1 MGLPASSSQV
11 GSAEVEG
18 VAAASYE
25 LLKRA
30 PFPVISHDAA
40 LVITGWNEGAAR
52 CFGYEEEEAL
62 GRSVTDLVL
71 SGEPGEA
78 WRRSLADGAA
88 PRVFTCARKGGGTV
102 ACEWRRQA
110 VLDERG
116 RSTSWLC
123 MAVPAPS
130 EPAPGELAPS
140 EPAPSGS
147 VPPPS
152 LAERILNVVM
162 NTLPIAIWA
171 VDRQGTYIF
180 HDGKGVDLAG
190 AQRRSWL
197 GLNCWDM
204 WANHEGAAEILRQV
218 RAAME
223 EKQSSHS
230 FASTMDHH
238 WESWC
243 LPDEDEHGEVEAAIV
258 LTLDVTEMRQTE
270 NELRAKLQLIQ
281 RQQQLIQQLSTPII
295 QVWDGVLT
303 VPLVGMVDSARAT
316 ELMDN
321 LLGAVSRSSARYA
334 IIDLTG
340 VETVD
345 TQTASYLIGLV
356 RAIRLLGA
364 EAVITGIRA
373 TVAQT
378 IVSLGVELCGIPV
391 HTNLRSGLQHCIRQ
405 MAQEGRL
412 AKGAGAQVV
421 QGGQVGQSAERRDGP
436 KNGLGRAT

>member
-1 MGLPASSSQV
+1 MGLPASSSRI
-11 GSAEVEG
+11 GSAEVES

-52 CFGYEEEEAL
+52 CFGFEEEEAL

-78 WRRSLADGAA
+78 WRRSLADGVA
-88 PRVFTCARKGGGTV
+88 PRVFACARKGGGTV
-102 ACEWRRQA
+102 TCEWRRQA
-110 VLDERG
+110 VIDERG
-116 RSTSWLC
+116 RTTSWLC

-130 EPAPGELAPS
+130 EPAPSPS
-140 EPAPSGS
+140 ASRT
-147 VPPPS
+147 S

-171 VDRQGTYIF
+171 VDRKGTYIF
-180 HDGKGVDLAG
+180 HDGRGVDLAG
-190 AQRRSWL
+190 VPRRSWL
-197 GLNCWDM
+197 GLNLWEI
-204 WANHEGAAEILRQV
+204 WANHEGSAETLRQV
-218 RAAME
+218 RAAMDAKE
-223 EKQSSHS
+223 SSHAFTS
-230 FASTMDHH
+230 AMERH

-243 LPDEDEHGEVEAAIV
+243 VPDENEDGEVDAVIT
-258 LTLDVTEMRQTE
+258 LTLDVTETRETE

-303 VPLVGMVDSARAT
+303 VPLVGMVDSTRAE
-316 ELMDN
+316 ELMDS

-378 IVSLGVELCGIPV
+378 IVSLGVELSGIPV

-405 MAQEGRL
+405 MAQEARL
-412 AKGAGAQVV
+412 AKGGGAQ
-421 QGGQVGQSAERRDGP
+421 GAPGAEGP
-436 KNGLGRAT
+436 RSGLVRTT